1 MNTKKFTLAKNST
14 SVNTPQTSAK
24 AGFTLAEVLITL
36 SIIAVVSILTI
47 PSVVKNYR
55 YKSYA
60 AAAQKTYAQ
69 ITDAINT
76 IMTEEMES
84 SSFYRTTAGVKNSC
98 TAGKETGAC
107 YFLRNYFKVNN
118 DCTSSA
124 LNTKCTAKEYKSING
139 ANAGVPFGSHCIQN
153 SNGATICMTLNTT
166 NGVASLFIDVNG
178 PAQPNITG
186 LDVYV
191 ASIDGTTGEL
201 KDWSLNSD
209 TCNTKS
215 SSYGHVADYASG
227 CLYKLMKNGWVITD

>member
-1 MNTKKFTLAKNST
+1 MDKKRSII
-14 SVNTPQTSAK
+14 K

-36 SIIAVVSILTI
+36 SIIAVISVLTI

-60 AAAQKTYAQ
+60 ATAQKTYAQ
-69 ITDAINT
+69 ISDAVQS
-76 IMTEEMES
+76 IMADEMES
-84 SSFYRTTAGVKNSC
+84 KSFYQTTAGVKSSC

-139 ANAGVPFGSHCIQN
+139 ANAGTPFGEHCIQN
-153 SNGATICMTLNTT
+153 SNGATICMILNTT
-166 NGVASLFIDVNG
+166 NGISSIFIDVNG

-191 ASIDGTTGEL
+191 ASIDNITNEVKDWVTTG
-201 KDWSLNSD
+201 D
-209 TCNTKS
+209 TCNTKQAS
-215 SSYGHVADYASG
+215 NGHVADYAAG

>member
-1 MNTKKFTLAKNST
+1 MSIKSPTTKT
-14 SVNTPQTSAK
+14 
-24 AGFTLAEVLITL
+24 GFTLAEVLITL

-69 ITDAINT
+69 ITDAVQA
-76 IMTEEMES
+76 IMTDEMES
-84 SSFYRTTAGVKNSC
+84 DDFNKTTAGVISSC

-118 DCTSSA
+118 DCGAAA
-124 LNTKCTAKEYKSING
+124 LNTKCTAAAYKTPNG
-139 ANAGVPFGSHCIQN
+139 TNAGVPFGEHCIQN
-153 SNGATICMTLNTT
+153 SNGATICLELNVA
-166 NGVASLFIDVNG
+166 NGVTSVFIDVNG

-191 ASIDGTTGEL
+191 ASITGSTGEVRDWVTTG
-201 KDWSLNSD
+201 D
-209 TCNTKS
+209 TCNTKQAN
-215 SSYGHVADYASG
+215 YGHVADYAVG
-227 CLYKLMKNGWVITD
+227 CLYKLMKNGWVIKD

>member
-1 MNTKKFTLAKNST
+1 MNKK
-14 SVNTPQTSAK
+14 
-24 AGFTLAEVLITL
+24 GFTLAEVLITL
-36 SIIAVVSILTI
+36 SIIAVVSVLTI

-60 AAAQKTYAQ
+60 SAAQKTYAQ

-76 IMTEEMES
+76 ILVDEMES
-84 SSFYRTTAGVKNSC
+84 GNFYRTTAGVKSSC

-118 DCTSSA
+118 DCGVAA

-139 ANAGVPFGSHCIQN
+139 ANAGAPFGEHCIQN
-153 SNGATICMTLNTT
+153 SNGATICMFLNSN
-166 NGVASLFIDVNG
+166 NGVSSIFIDVNG

-191 ASIDGTTGEL
+191 ASIDGTTGEIR
-201 KDWSLNSD
+201 DWVQNANQ
-209 TCNTKS
+209 CNTKVA
-215 SSYGHVADYASG
+215 SYGHVADYASG
-227 CLYKLMKNGWVITD
+227 CLHKLMRDGWVIKD